1 MQIWDNLS
9 NEFVL
14 YELAKPI
21 EPISFAALFV
31 WVMQIC
37 RDFFQT
43 WKQNLIEW
51 LIRTFQS
58 PFSAEDYASIF
69 GQKTYVSFE

>member
-9 NEFVL
+9 NEFVP
-14 YELAKPI
+14 YKLAKPI
-21 EPISFAALFV
+21 VPISFAALFV

-37 RDFFQT
+37 RDIQT

-51 LIRTFQS
+51 LIRTFQT
-58 PFSAEDYASIF
+58 PFSAEDYAFNF
-69 GQKTYVSFE
+69 GQKTDVSFE